1 MDVTAIKNALADTS
15 QLPALQASQVT
26 LMTNLIDFFQEN
38 QLTYFVTGGTVLGA
52 KYYQGFI
59 PYDDDIDMAM
69 PRQDFER
76 FLNMVRNQK
85 FELKNLDQTYRVQHF
100 SMDDQFKYTIARVEN
115 LNYHVIDIM
124 DLHNQAAHPAID
136 IAPIDGTPN
145 SRWVRKLFFNK
156 LYVLRGLLTIAY
168 SDTINPIR
176 RQTLRHRLQTIIAK
190 TISLFFH
197 LNPTKIKQRI
207 EHNLSQYDMAD
218 SDYSGTYMGT
228 YRDREMLPSN
238 IWGNGS
244 RGLFEGVSVNMPEYV
259 NDYVMQLYGG
269 FRYYTDEELLKDR
282 HYIIKE
288 KLES

>member
-1 MDVTAIKNALADTS
+1 MHALA
-15 QLPALQASQVT
+15 
-26 LMTNLIDFFQEN
+26 
-38 QLTYFVTGGTVLGA
+38 
-52 KYYQGFI
+52 
-59 PYDDDIDMAM
+59 
-69 PRQDFER
+69 
-76 FLNMVRNQK
+76 
-85 FELKNLDQTYRVQHF
+85 
-100 SMDDQFKYTIARVEN
+100 
-115 LNYHVIDIM
+115 
-124 DLHNQAAHPAID
+124 AAVNITRIGNA
-136 IAPIDGTPN
+136 
-145 SRWVRKLFFNK
+145 
-156 LYVLRGLLTIAY
+156 
-168 SDTINPIR
+168 PIR

-269 FRYYTDEELLKDR
+269 FRYYTDEELLKAR